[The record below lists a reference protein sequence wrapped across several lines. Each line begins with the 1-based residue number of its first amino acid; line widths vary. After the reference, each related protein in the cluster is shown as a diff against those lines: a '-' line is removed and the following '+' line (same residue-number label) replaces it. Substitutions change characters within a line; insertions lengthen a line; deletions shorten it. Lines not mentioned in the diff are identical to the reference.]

1 MDNKRV
7 FLAVSLCI
15 VVLVLWNIL
24 FPPVPPVQQQA
35 EQTARTE
42 EKAGSGREKEAQA
55 PQDTAGEKADTA
67 ADRAEAE
74 VDEDFVPE
82 SGREVEVDTPL
93 YKAVFNS
100 QGGIVEQFELKKYEQ
115 TIKPDSEQV
124 DLITHRALA
133 KGPMGVI
140 WDRRPTWSEGEWAL
154 EGGDL
159 RLEKGE
165 KKSLEFTGRM
175 DDLRFVREL
184 VFEGGSYVVEETL
197 TVIDTGGSPNA
208 GELAFV
214 LSTPTLSSEDNR
226 YNRTQIMYRNQEG
239 ISKEDDADDLREIGI
254 KTGMGVDWGGI
265 SSNYFLLGMIPD
277 TKDMYFKA
285 RLEDDIY
292 RLALVRDFDI
302 PADSARRVTCT
313 YYLGPKVGSQLAKA
327 PNDLKSSLQYGWAFF
342 DLIAKPL
349 MQVLNFF
356 YEYTGNYGI
365 AIIIL
370 TIIIKII
377 FWPLSQKSYKSMN
390 KMKKIQPMMTKIKEK
405 YKDDRQKMN
414 EEMMRLYKT
423 YKVNPAGGCLPML
436 VQIPVFIALYQ
447 ALLSA
452 IELRHAPFIY
462 HLPFTDIVWLADL
475 SAKDPLYIT
484 PLIMGATMFMQQ
496 KMTPSPGDPTQAK
509 IMLFMPVVFTF
520 IFLTF
525 PSGLVVYWLAN
536 NVLSIAQQWWML
548 KKEA

>member
-15 VVLVLWNIL
+15 IVLVLWNVL
-24 FPPVPPVQQQA
+24 FPPVQPVQQQA
-35 EQTARTE
+35 D
-42 EKAGSGREKEAQA
+42 KAGQQAERSTQPEAKKEAVQEKEPA
-55 PQDTAGEKADTA
+55 PADS
-67 ADRAEAE
+67 DPVE
-74 VDEDFVPE
+74 VVRDDFVPE
-82 SGREVEVDTPL
+82 SGREVVVETPL
-93 YKAVFNS
+93 YKAIFNS
-100 QGGIVEQFELKKYEQ
+100 QGGVIEHFVLKKYKQSIE
-115 TIKPDSEQV
+115 PGSENV
-124 DLITHRALA
+124 DLITQKALA
-133 KGPMGVI
+133 KGPMGII
-140 WDRRPTWSEGEWAL
+140 WERQPTWIKGKWAL
-154 EGGDL
+154 EGNDL
-159 RLEKGE
+159 HLKKGE
-165 KKSLEFTGRM
+165 NDSIKFIGEMNG
-175 DDLRFVREL
+175 LRFVREL
-184 VFEGGSYVVEETL
+184 SFQGDSYQIQESL
-197 TVIDTGGSPNA
+197 TVMDTTGRQSL

-226 YNRTQIMYRNQEG
+226 YNTTKIMYLNKEG
-239 ISKEDDADDLREIGI
+239 VNEEDDTDDLREIGVQ
-254 KTGMGVDWGGI
+254 TGEGVDWGAI
-265 SSNYFLLGMIPD
+265 SSNYFLLGLIPD
-277 TKDMYFKA
+277 SADMFFKA
-285 RLEDDIY
+285 RLEEGIY
-292 RLALVRDFDI
+292 RLALVRELDV
-302 PADSARRVTCT
+302 PKDSARRVTCT
-313 YYLGPKVGSQLAKA
+313 YYMGPKVGSQLAKA
-327 PNDLKSSLQYGWAFF
+327 PNNLKESLRYGWSFF

-356 YEYTGNYGI
+356 YKYTGNYGI

-462 HLPFTDIVWLADL
+462 NLPFTDIVWLADL

-484 PLIMGATMFMQQ
+484 PLIMGATMFIQQ

-509 IMLFMPVVFTF
+509 VMLFMPVVFTF

-525 PSGLVVYWLAN
+525 PAGLVVYWLAN
-536 NVLSIAQQWWML
+536 NVLSIGQQWWML
-548 KKEA
+548 KKQT